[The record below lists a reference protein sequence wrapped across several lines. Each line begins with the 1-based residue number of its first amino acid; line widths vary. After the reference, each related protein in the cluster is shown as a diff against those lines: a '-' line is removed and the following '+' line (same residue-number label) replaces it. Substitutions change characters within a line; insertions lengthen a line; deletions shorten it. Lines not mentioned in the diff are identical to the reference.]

1 MKNLISIIT
10 ALFYSVSLYCANV
23 VPQETPVKFEIHYS
37 EKGVKAKNIPE
48 GWSLQK
54 DTFIYLSDELC
65 PVCTL
70 KVVNGKA
77 PKAALAVKLQNEFA
91 TFPGSSRDSVAIFLS
106 S

>member
-48 GWSLQK
+48 G
-54 DTFIYLSDELC
+54 
-65 PVCTL
+65 
-70 KVVNGKA
+70 
-77 PKAALAVKLQNEFA
+77 
-91 TFPGSSRDSVAIFLS
+91 
-106 S
+106 

>member
-54 DTFIYLSDELC
+54 DTFIYLLLVAQAFVICLHAESC
-65 PVCTL
+65 
-70 KVVNGKA
+70 
-77 PKAALAVKLQNEFA
+77 QWQ
-91 TFPGSSRDSVAIFLS
+91 SSESCIS
-106 S
+106 G